1 MRYGKGLAIVLAL
14 GFAYGCGSDPA
25 DDCGKL
31 VEAFARAWERC
42 GRGTYD
48 AAKMNFSSA
57 LPCDQVKDSNAT
69 QVDQCVNDLNA
80 LNGASCDTVKKNGT
94 FPTSCMGAL
103 SK

>member
-1 MRYGKGLAIVLAL
+1 MRYARGLAITLAL
-14 GFAYGCGSDPA
+14 GFGYGCGSDPG

-42 GRGTYD
+42 GRTTYD
-48 AAKMNFSSA
+48 SAKKTFGMA
-57 LPCDQVKDSNAT
+57 LPCDKVKDSNAD

-80 LNGASCDTVKKNGT
+80 LNGPACDAVKATGNTPPSCT
-94 FPTSCMGAL
+94 GAL

>member
-1 MRYGKGLAIVLAL
+1 MRLGKGLAIALGL
-14 GFAYGCGSDPA
+14 GFAYGCGSSPA

-48 AAKMNFSSA
+48 SAKKNFSTA
-57 LPCDQVKDSNAT
+57 LPCNQVKDSNAD

-80 LNGASCDTVKKNGT
+80 LNGAACDSVKTNGT
-94 FPTSCMGAL
+94 FPASCTGAL
-103 SK
+103 QK